1 MMKVCIEGSAGEL
14 EGALWLP
21 EGPPRA
27 AIVLGHPHP
36 LHGGS
41 MDSSVVFRAGRAL
54 QEAGLAVLR
63 LNYRGV
69 GASVGT
75 FHGEGGEVDD
85 HRAALDWLEQEVGG
99 VPLWAGGFSFGA
111 RTAAAL
117 ATHEDRIR
125 QVLLIAL
132 PVLAFPCAVAD
143 DVRCPGLALMASEDA
158 FGTAAD
164 VKAALPVLASRV
176 EVDEL
181 EGADHFFSGKL
192 QDLQARI
199 GDWAQRALHTEP
211 SP

>member
-1 MMKVCIEGSAGEL
+1 
-14 EGALWLP
+14 
-21 EGPPRA
+21 
-27 AIVLGHPHP
+27 
-36 LHGGS
+36 

-143 DVRCPGLALMASEDA
+143 DVRCPGLTLMASEDA

>member
-1 MMKVCIEGSAGEL
+1 MKVCIEAPTGEL

-41 MDSSVVFRAGRAL
+41 MDSSVVFRAGRVL
-54 QEAGLAVLR
+54 QEVGLAVLR

-69 GASVGT
+69 GASAGT
-75 FHGEGGEVDD
+75 FHGEGGEVED
-85 HRAALDWLEQEVGG
+85 HLAALDWLEGEVAGA
-99 VPLWAGGFSFGA
+99 PLWAGGFSFGA

-117 ATHEDRIR
+117 ATREERIR

-132 PVLAFPCAVAD
+132 PVLAFPCALAD
-143 DVRCPGLALMASEDA
+143 DVRCPGLVLMASEDA

-164 VKAALPVLASRV
+164 VKAVLPGLASRV
-176 EVDEL
+176 EVGEV
-181 EGADHFFSGKL
+181 EGADHFFGGKL

>member
-1 MMKVCIEGSAGEL
+1 MKVCIEGPAGEL
-14 EGALWLP
+14 EGVLWLP

-36 LHGGS
+36 LRGGS

-54 QEAGLAVLR
+54 QEVGLAVLR

-69 GASVGT
+69 GTSAGT
-75 FHGEGGEVDD
+75 FDGEGGEVED
-85 HRAALDWLEQEVGG
+85 HRAALDWLEGEVAG

-117 ATHEDRIR
+117 ATREVRIR

-132 PVLAFPCAVAD
+132 PVLAYPCALAD
-143 DVRCPGLALMASEDA
+143 DVRCPGLVLMASGDA

-164 VKAALPVLASRV
+164 VKAVLPGLASRV
-176 EVDEL
+176 EVGEL

-192 QDLQARI
+192 QELEARI

>member
-1 MMKVCIEGSAGEL
+1 MIKVCIEGPAGEL

-27 AIVLGHPHP
+27 GIVLGHPHP
-36 LHGGS
+36 LRGGS

-69 GASVGT
+69 GTSAGT
-75 FHGEGGEVDD
+75 FDGEGGEVED
-85 HRAALDWLEQEVGG
+85 HRAALDWLEGEVAGA
-99 VPLWAGGFSFGA
+99 PLWAGGFSFGA

-117 ATHEDRIR
+117 ATREERIR

-132 PVLAFPCAVAD
+132 PVLAFPCALAD
-143 DVRCPGLALMASEDA
+143 DVRCPGLALMASKDA

-164 VKAALPVLASRV
+164 VKAILPGLASRV
-176 EVDEL
+176 EVGEL

-199 GDWAQRALHTEP
+199 GAWAQRALHTEP
-211 SP
+211 SQ

>member
-1 MMKVCIEGSAGEL
+1 MKVCIEGPAGEL
-14 EGALWLP
+14 EGVLWLP

-36 LHGGS
+36 LRGGS
-41 MDSSVVFRAGRAL
+41 MDSSVVFRVGRAL
-54 QEAGLAVLR
+54 QEVGLAVLR

-69 GASVGT
+69 GTSAGT
-75 FHGEGGEVDD
+75 FDGEGGEVED
-85 HRAALDWLEQEVGG
+85 HRAALEWLEGEVAG

-117 ATHEDRIR
+117 ATREERIR

-132 PVLAFPCAVAD
+132 PVLAFPCALAD
-143 DVRCPGLALMASEDA
+143 DVRCPGLVLMASEDA
-158 FGTAAD
+158 YGTAAD
-164 VKAALPVLASRV
+164 VKAALPGLASRV
-176 EVDEL
+176 EVGEL

-192 QDLQARI
+192 QELQARI

>member
-1 MMKVCIEGSAGEL
+1 MKVCIEGSAGEL

-69 GASVGT
+69 GASAGT

-85 HRAALDWLEQEVGG
+85 HRAALDWLEQEVSG

-143 DVRCPGLALMASEDA
+143 DVRCPGLALMASRDT

-164 VKAALPVLASRV
+164 VKAALPGLASRV

-181 EGADHFFSGKL
+181 EGADHSFSGKL

>member
-1 MMKVCIEGSAGEL
+1 
-14 EGALWLP
+14 
-21 EGPPRA
+21 
-27 AIVLGHPHP
+27 
-36 LHGGS
+36 

-54 QEAGLAVLR
+54 QEVGLAVLR

-69 GASVGT
+69 GTSAGI
-75 FHGEGGEVDD
+75 FDGEGGEVED
-85 HRAALDWLEQEVGG
+85 HRAALDWLEGEVAGA
-99 VPLWAGGFSFGA
+99 PLWAGGFSFGA

-117 ATHEDRIR
+117 ATREERIR

-132 PVLAFPCAVAD
+132 PVLAFPCALAD

-164 VKAALPVLASRV
+164 VKTILPELASRV

-199 GDWAQRALHTEP
+199 RAWAQRALHTEP

>member
-1 MMKVCIEGSAGEL
+1 MKVCIKGPAGEL
-14 EGALWLP
+14 EAALWLP

-54 QEAGLAVLR
+54 QEVGLAVLR

-69 GASVGT
+69 GTSAGT
-75 FHGEGGEVDD
+75 FHGEGGEVED
-85 HRAALDWLEQEVGG
+85 HRAALDWLETEVAD

-111 RTAAAL
+111 RTSAAL
-117 ATHEDRIR
+117 ATGEVRVR
-125 QVLLIAL
+125 QVLLVAL
-132 PVLAFPCAVAD
+132 PVLAFPCAMAD
-143 DVRCPGLALMASEDA
+143 DVRCPGLVLMASKDT

-164 VKAALPVLASRV
+164 VKEVLPGLAARV
-176 EVDEL
+176 EVSEI

-192 QDLQARI
+192 EDLQARI

-211 SP
+211 NS

>member
-1 MMKVCIEGSAGEL
+1 MKVCIEGPAGEL
-14 EGALWLP
+14 EGVLWLP

-36 LHGGS
+36 LRGGS

-54 QEAGLAVLR
+54 QEVGLAVLR

-69 GASVGT
+69 GTSAGT
-75 FHGEGGEVDD
+75 FDGEGGEVED
-85 HRAALDWLEQEVGG
+85 HRAALEWLEGEVAG

-117 ATHEDRIR
+117 ATREERIR

-132 PVLAFPCAVAD
+132 PVLAYPCALAD
-143 DVRCPGLALMASEDA
+143 DVRCPGLVLMASGDA

-164 VKAALPVLASRV
+164 VKAVLPGLASRV
-176 EVDEL
+176 EVGEL

-192 QDLQARI
+192 QELEARI